1 MKPVRNAPD
10 SAAAVVVVA
19 VRIGVVVAAAWA
31 TGVIT
36 NEFPPVLWIT
46 AHLL

>member
-10 SAAAVVVVA
+10 SVAAAVVA
-19 VRIGVVVAAAWA
+19 VRIGVVAAAWA

-36 NEFPPVLWIT
+36 NEFPPVSWIT
-46 AHLL
+46 AYLL